1 MVTKTEAPT
10 DVPVK
15 KVPLSVEQR
24 QRLEHAVSL
33 IDEER
38 LRTFN
43 CTITSIHSPTGE
55 ERECSE
61 WLVRY
66 MRDIELEA
74 FYQPLDERS
83 GNAVGRL
90 RGSGRGPS
98 LMLYA
103 PIDTHLRAESD
114 QDVPWVGP
122 GLRPDM
128 LPKGYTADNGDVIGL
143 GAANPKG
150 MVTALMEAVRCV
162 RLAGVPLSG
171 DLILA
176 FAGGGMPTSP
186 PRGETRQN
194 HGLSSG
200 VTYMINHGVTADF
213 AIICKPGWAVAWE
226 EVGLCWFKI
235 TVRGQ
240 MGYAGMTRSFPNF
253 RNAVVH
259 AARFVLALEEWLPR
273 YQQRNS
279 SGLCSP
285 QGVIAA
291 IRGGWPHKPAFSSA
305 AVEVYVDL
313 RCNPRTAPA
322 EVKAQ
327 LAEAIDE
334 ILAKHPE
341 LTVDWEMI
349 AAYPGS
355 YTDPENWIIQ
365 SSMRGW
371 EFVEGTTHHGLTGT
385 SGQTDASAIRNLGIP
400 TARLGYPPVSTIPP
414 EWQGFG
420 GLGVSHV
427 PNLAKVS
434 RAIIYAIID
443 TCTRE
448 RTEVGLKQWMPSH

>member
-1 MVTKTEAPT
+1 MVTKIDAPT

-24 QRLEHAVSL
+24 QCLERAVSL
-33 IDEER
+33 IDQDGMG
-38 LRTFN
+38 TFN
-43 CTITSIHSPTGE
+43 SAITTIHSPTGE
-55 ERECSE
+55 EHELSE
-61 WLVRY
+61 WLVQH
-66 MRDIELEA
+66 MREMELEA
-74 FYQPLDERS
+74 FSQPLDERS

-90 RGSGRGPS
+90 RGCGRGPS

-103 PIDTHLRAESD
+103 PLDTHLRAEPD
-114 QDVPWVGP
+114 EDVPWVGAK
-122 GLRPDM
+122 LRPDM
-128 LPKGYTADNGDVIGL
+128 LPKGYIAENGDVIGL
-143 GAANPKG
+143 GSANPKG
-150 MVTALMEAVRCV
+150 MITALMEAVRCV
-162 RLAGVPLSG
+162 RRAAVPLRG

-176 FAGGGMPTSP
+176 FAGGGMPTTP
-186 PRGETRQN
+186 PKGARLQN

-200 VTYMINHGVTADF
+200 VTYMVNHGVTADF

-226 EVGLCWFKI
+226 EVGLCWFKVI
-235 TVRGQ
+235 VRGQ
-240 MGYAGMTRSFPNF
+240 MGYAGMTRTFPNF
-253 RNAVVH
+253 RNAIVH
-259 AARFVLALEEWLPR
+259 AAKFVLALEEWLPK
-273 YQQRNS
+273 YQERNT

-285 QGVIAA
+285 QGAIAA

-305 AVEVYVDL
+305 AAEVYVDM
-313 RCNPRTAPA
+313 RCNPRTPPA

-327 LAEAIDE
+327 FAEAMDE

-341 LTVDWEMI
+341 LTIDWEMI

-365 SSMRGW
+365 SAMRGW
-371 EFVEGTTHHGLTGT
+371 EFVEGTTHHALTGT

-400 TARLGYPPVSTIPP
+400 TARLGYPPVPTIPP

-443 TCTRE
+443 TCMRG
-448 RTEVGLKQWMPSH
+448 RAEVGLD